1 MAARAHRGRMPP
13 SSYETGSARSSSEDT
28 AATIFS
34 MYEDPAPLNTK
45 QAPPVPVLDPK
56 YRSEA
61 SSRPISVVSDRS
73 RNRRSYGPVESGR
86 PSVSVRSS
94 AADPGPSGPRTSPYP
109 TRQSSLQQQQSEQA
123 LKPSQPARTPSPRLA
138 INMNTQPYP
147 SQIPSPG
154 ASPDSELLTPADRER
169 RTSSKHSTRTIL
181 TQTSHTTPTTHT
193 EYTSRH
199 SNEDAD
205 AFRIRATYAKLEAEG
220 VPGDGWMEGVERT
233 RTRVVS
239 AASAAVLEATKGAGG
254 KGADVGADEEARLR
268 STDRYGFFVTP
279 SPKHEGR
286 LALLPALPLRTF
298 ASPHKPVPIPLPTTM
313 PTLPPISHVPSP
325 TVSPRE
331 NIRIGKWE
339 RMLLPAASGGAGG
352 DGWKWNPQKMKK
364 RTERVF
370 KGVPDRWRSAAWGTL
385 VEEKQT
391 RRREGKRLSVNEL
404 RVNYRDLL
412 DAPSE
417 HDVQIDLDVPRTISG
432 HVLFHTRYG
441 QGQRSLFYVLHA
453 FSQLCPSCGYVQGM
467 GPIAA
472 TLLNYFEPEWDAVSR
487 WTRTY
492 VIVSSDEIPLSPLG
506 RAPFGSVMRI
516 VTSIKRGVPSLVT
529 LEFFNDRTYAILV
542 RLHDEY
548 EMHTI
553 FQPGFPGLLESIY
566 VQERLIERIMPG
578 VYQALLTVYSDSF
591 RRIPRDWALISTRR
605 RAHNKSLFLI
615 CSTWFTLAHFSSSI
629 WHLVSLVPTLGVG
642 PRHSTHMISSTSFVT
657 KWYITL
663 FANTVPYQT
672 QLRLWDVFLLEGR
685 DALVIAAVAI
695 LWVLKD
701 HISAPQANFETILSL
716 LSSTFVFEDENAL
729 FKWMD
734 RLLTDVKLREEM
746 DSWRAEW
753 GRLVAEGKSGK
764 ALL

>member
-123 LKPSQPARTPSPRLA
+123 LKPPILPD
-138 INMNTQPYP
+138 
-147 SQIPSPG
+147 PSPG

-254 KGADVGADEEARLR
+254 KGADVGATKKPDSGAQTATVSLSLPAPNTKAVSPSCPLFR
-268 STDRYGFFVTP
+268 SG
-279 SPKHEGR
+279 
-286 LALLPALPLRTF
+286 LLPLAQTCPYTP
-298 ASPHKPVPIPLPTTM
+298 PHNHAH
-313 PTLPPISHVPSP
+313 LPPISHVPSP

-391 RRREGKRLSVNEL
+391 RRREGKRLS
-404 RVNYRDLL
+404 DLL

>member
-1 MAARAHRGRMPP
+1 MATTQTATRQYRGRMPPP
-13 SSYETGSARSSSEDT
+13 SSYETASIRSSSEDT

-34 MYEDPAPLNTK
+34 MYEDPAPLNMK

-56 YRSEA
+56 YRSDV
-61 SSRPISVVSDRS
+61 SSRPISMMSDRS
-73 RNRRSYGPVESGR
+73 TGRHERQLSGSRRSYGPVENGR
-86 PSVSVRSS
+86 PSFSGNRTSIV
-94 AADPGPSGPRTSPYP
+94 DPGPSVSQRSSPYP
-109 TRQSSLQQQQSEQA
+109 TRQSSLQQDPSA
-123 LKPSQPARTPSPRLA
+123 LKPATTSRTPSPRLA

-147 SQIPSPG
+147 SQASPG
-154 ASPDSELLTPADRER
+154 PSPDSELLTPADRER

-205 AFRIRATYAKLEAEG
+205 AFRVRATYAKLEAEG
-220 VPGDGWMEGVERT
+220 VPGDGWLEGVERT

-239 AASAAVLEATKGAGG
+239 AASAAVLEATKGTGG
-254 KGADVGADEEARLR
+254 KGSDVSAEEEARLR

-279 SPKHEGR
+279 QPKHEGR
-286 LALLPALPLRTF
+286 LALLQALPLKSF
-298 ASPHKPVPIPLPTTM
+298 ASPHKPVPIPLPTSI
-313 PTLPPISHVPSP
+313 PTVPAISRIPPP

-339 RMLLPAASGGAGG
+339 RMLQSSASGGVGG
-352 DGWKWNPQKMKK
+352 EGWRWNQQKMKK
-364 RTERVF
+364 RTERIY

-385 VEEKQT
+385 VEEKT
-391 RRREGKRLSVNEL
+391 VKRRDGRRPSVNEL
-404 RVNYRDLL
+404 RVRYRDLL
-412 DAPSE
+412 DAASE

-472 TLLNYFEPEWDAVSR
+472 TLLNYFEPE
-487 WTRTY
+487 RTY
-492 VIVSSDEIPLSPLG
+492 S
-506 RAPFGSVMRI
+506 
-516 VTSIKRGVPSLVT
+516 
-529 LEFFNDRTYAILV
+529 ILV

-553 FQPGFPGLLESIY
+553 FQPGFPGLLENIY
-566 VQERLIERIMPG
+566 VQERLIERIMPS
-578 VYQALLTVYSDSF
+578 VYQAL
-591 RRIPRDWALISTRR
+591 
-605 RAHNKSLFLI
+605 
-615 CSTWFTLAHFSSSI
+615 
-629 WHLVSLVPTLGVG
+629 
-642 PRHSTHMISSTSFVT
+642 STHMISSTSFVT

-672 QLRLWDVFLLEGR
+672 QLRLWDVFMLEGR

-716 LSSTFVFEDENAL
+716 LSSTFVPEDETAL
-729 FKWMD
+729 FKWMEK
-734 RLLTDVKLREEM
+734 LLTDGALRAEM
-746 DSWRAEW
+746 DAWRVEW
-753 GRLVAEGKSGK
+753 ARLVAEGKSGK

>member
-472 TLLNYFEPEWDAVSR
+472 TLLNYFEPE
-487 WTRTY
+487 
-492 VIVSSDEIPLSPLG
+492 
-506 RAPFGSVMRI
+506 
-516 VTSIKRGVPSLVT
+516 
-529 LEFFNDRTYAILV
+529 RTYAILV

-578 VYQALLTVYSDSF
+578 VYQAL
-591 RRIPRDWALISTRR
+591 
-605 RAHNKSLFLI
+605 
-615 CSTWFTLAHFSSSI
+615 
-629 WHLVSLVPTLGVG
+629 
-642 PRHSTHMISSTSFVT
+642 STHMISSTSFVT

>member
-1 MAARAHRGRMPP
+1 MVYP
-13 SSYETGSARSSSEDT
+13 
-28 AATIFS
+28 AT
-34 MYEDPAPLNTK
+34 
-45 QAPPVPVLDPK
+45 
-56 YRSEA
+56 
-61 SSRPISVVSDRS
+61 
-73 RNRRSYGPVESGR
+73 
-86 PSVSVRSS
+86 
-94 AADPGPSGPRTSPYP
+94 
-109 TRQSSLQQQQSEQA
+109 
-123 LKPSQPARTPSPRLA
+123 PRL
-138 INMNTQPYP
+138 P
-147 SQIPSPG
+147 
-154 ASPDSELLTPADRER
+154 
-169 RTSSKHSTRTIL
+169 
-181 TQTSHTTPTTHT
+181 
-193 EYTSRH
+193 
-199 SNEDAD
+199 
-205 AFRIRATYAKLEAEG
+205 
-220 VPGDGWMEGVERT
+220 
-233 RTRVVS
+233 
-239 AASAAVLEATKGAGG
+239 
-254 KGADVGADEEARLR
+254 
-268 STDRYGFFVTP
+268 
-279 SPKHEGR
+279 
-286 LALLPALPLRTF
+286 
-298 ASPHKPVPIPLPTTM
+298 
-313 PTLPPISHVPSP
+313 
-325 TVSPRE
+325 
-331 NIRIGKWE
+331 
-339 RMLLPAASGGAGG
+339 
-352 DGWKWNPQKMKK
+352 
-364 RTERVF
+364 
-370 KGVPDRWRSAAWGTL
+370 
-385 VEEKQT
+385 
-391 RRREGKRLSVNEL
+391 
-404 RVNYRDLL
+404 
-412 DAPSE
+412 
-417 HDVQIDLDVPRTISG
+417 TIS
-432 HVLFHTRYG
+432 L
-441 QGQRSLFYVLHA
+441 S
-453 FSQLCPSCGYVQGM
+453 
-467 GPIAA
+467 
-472 TLLNYFEPEWDAVSR
+472 WDAVSR

-529 LEFFNDRTYAILV
+529 LEFFNDVADSNSSGSIYSKGNIPNSPWRRRTYAILV

-642 PRHSTHMISSTSFVT
+642 PRHVRITFRSGRLDVYFHSVPWARLINLSTHMISSTSFVT

>member
-1 MAARAHRGRMPP
+1 MATQTALHHHRSRMAP
-13 SSYETGSARSSSEDT
+13 SSYETASIRSSSEDT

-34 MYEDPAPLNTK
+34 MYEDPAPLNMK

-61 SSRPISVVSDRS
+61 LSRPISITSDRS
-73 RNRRSYGPVESGR
+73 ASRHERHNSAGRRSYGPLESNGR
-86 PSVSVRSS
+86 PSYSANRTSVV
-94 AADPGPSGPRTSPYP
+94 DPGPSISQRSSPYAS
-109 TRQSSLQQQQSEQA
+109 RQVSQQDQA
-123 LKPSQPARTPSPRLA
+123 LKPGPRLA
-138 INMNTQPYP
+138 ISTQSYS
-147 SQIPSPG
+147 SQTSPG
-154 ASPDSELLTPADRER
+154 PSPDSELLTPADRER
-169 RTSSKHSTRTIL
+169 RPSSKQSARTIL

-205 AFRIRATYAKLEAEG
+205 AFRVRATYAKLEAEG
-220 VPGDGWMEGVERT
+220 VPGDGWLEGVERT

-239 AASAAVLEATKGAGG
+239 AASAAVLEATRGTGG
-254 KGADVGADEEARLR
+254 KGSDVSAEEEARLK

-279 SPKHEGR
+279 TPKHEGR
-286 LALLPALPLRTF
+286 LALLPALPLKTF
-298 ASPHKPVPIPLPTTM
+298 ASPHKPVSIPLPTSL
-313 PTLPPISHVPSP
+313 PNLPPISRIPPP

-331 NIRIGKWE
+331 NTRVGKWE
-339 RMLLPAASGGAGG
+339 RMLVPAASGGVGG
-352 DGWKWNPQKMKK
+352 EGWKWNPQKVKK
-364 RTERVF
+364 RAERVF
-370 KGVPDRWRSAAWGTL
+370 KGIPDRWRGAAWGTL
-385 VEEKQT
+385 VEEKNLRAQ
-391 RRREGKRLSVNEL
+391 RRLSVNQL
-404 RVNYRDLL
+404 RVQYRDLL

-453 FSQLCPSCGYVQGM
+453 FAQLCPSCGYVQGM

-472 TLLNYFEPEWDAVSR
+472 TLLNYFEPE
-487 WTRTY
+487 
-492 VIVSSDEIPLSPLG
+492 
-506 RAPFGSVMRI
+506 
-516 VTSIKRGVPSLVT
+516 
-529 LEFFNDRTYAILV
+529 RTYAILV

-578 VYQALLTVYSDSF
+578 VYQAL
-591 RRIPRDWALISTRR
+591 
-605 RAHNKSLFLI
+605 
-615 CSTWFTLAHFSSSI
+615 
-629 WHLVSLVPTLGVG
+629 
-642 PRHSTHMISSTSFVT
+642 STHMISSTSFVT

-672 QLRLWDVFLLEGR
+672 QLRLWDVLLLEGR
-685 DALVIAAVAI
+685 DVLVIAAVAI
-695 LWVLKD
+695 LWVIKD

-716 LSSTFVFEDENAL
+716 LSSTFVFEDEDAL
-729 FKWMD
+729 FRWME
-734 RLLTDVKLREEM
+734 RLLSDARLRAEM
-746 DSWRAEW
+746 DSWRVEW
-753 GRLVAEGKSGK
+753 ARLVAEGKSGK